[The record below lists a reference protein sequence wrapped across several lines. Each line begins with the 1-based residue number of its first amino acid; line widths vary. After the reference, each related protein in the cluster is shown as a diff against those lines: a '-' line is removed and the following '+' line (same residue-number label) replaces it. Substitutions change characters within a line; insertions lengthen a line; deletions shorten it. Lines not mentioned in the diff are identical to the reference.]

1 MNEPLPPP
9 FCGRERDLD
18 RLHEAWRAVAE
29 GGGPRLVVLLAESGL
44 GKTRLVQEF
53 YARLAADH
61 RSPEGEGYWPPRLGR
76 NDQNLVVNPDLA
88 AVDGAQV
95 MPFLWWALRLV
106 DPEGRNRVL
115 SGAVATYLKAL
126 TPHLQPMYRAQ
137 RQKRR
142 WLEGGRVVGGAALG
156 FIPLLGGLVD
166 LGKAAFELEQ
176 LRREVRADRALSPE
190 EAERQAGSDLT
201 ARIVGD
207 LEQLFRGGHGEAAI
221 PMVWVVDDAHFSPA
235 DPGLTALF
243 ERVLAAAQEHGWP
256 LLIVVTHWEREWH
269 AQRVGEGGSVAAVIE
284 RSYRPP
290 NPDWRPTALTP
301 LAGDELAP
309 ALAAQLPGLSAAQR
323 ARLLERAG
331 GNPRFLDEVVRLCL
345 GRARYFEGRD
355 PTGPLTD
362 RGLADVLAA
371 STSLHDL
378 VEKRFRDAPEAVR
391 TLVSLS
397 SLQGVRL
404 LYLVSRGVLDRLRV
418 HGHALQAER
427 PREALELARTPY
439 AFLNLLDGQLAEF
452 SQQVFFEVAREG
464 IEDLVDAEQADRA
477 LIEALRAL
485 HEGGAA
491 EVAELSDEEQ
501 SLLLELAAEVLARS
515 HEADDRQL
523 ALSALAQL
531 AGRTFLG
538 GDHRTGAEL
547 AERAR
552 EGAEAERWRLDALP
566 ASELQGLSIALQIMG
581 RLDGAAEL
589 AQLARAAAE
598 ASGDRPDLVNALTHL
613 AGVERD
619 RGDLDAALASAH
631 AALALARDLAASEGG
646 AARTMLA
653 YPIYTLATRL
663 RDAGDPARAL
673 TLYREGRALAREL
686 VDDGVRDAGWLAGNF
701 ERCIGMALAELGE
714 SEGAL
719 AAHREG
725 LATFEA
731 LFAASPSPS
740 LRRDLWLARQF
751 IGNLHLERDELAEAE
766 QSHRVALALGRA
778 LAEEQTSPDATTE
791 LGASHGRLGD
801 VALAQGRLDSA
812 SASYRASLEVAREQV
827 ESVGGPLSLG
837 ALADA
842 FDRVAALAARRDA
855 WPEALAASTEA
866 LAVRC
871 GSAELLAPAEAA
883 LDEGAA
889 LIRLGEI
896 EQGGGDL
903 EAALGSYRE
912 AIGLLTSAVGAGRRP
927 EAQRELAVA
936 SRAAAD
942 LLLARE
948 EREGALPLLVRG
960 LEAAR
965 TARAQLPAE
974 GADLDEAIAWFRERL
989 GGAAPS

>member
-1 MNEPLPPP
+1 
-9 FCGRERDLD
+9 
-18 RLHEAWRAVAE
+18 
-29 GGGPRLVVLLAESGL
+29 
-44 GKTRLVQEF
+44 
-53 YARLAADH
+53 
-61 RSPEGEGYWPPRLGR
+61 
-76 NDQNLVVNPDLA
+76 
-88 AVDGAQV
+88 
-95 MPFLWWALRLV
+95 
-106 DPEGRNRVL
+106 
-115 SGAVATYLKAL
+115 
-126 TPHLQPMYRAQ
+126 
-137 RQKRR
+137 
-142 WLEGGRVVGGAALG
+142 
-156 FIPLLGGLVD
+156 
-166 LGKAAFELEQ
+166 
-176 LRREVRADRALSPE
+176 
-190 EAERQAGSDLT
+190 
-201 ARIVGD
+201 
-207 LEQLFRGGHGEAAI
+207 
-221 PMVWVVDDAHFSPA
+221 MVWVVDDAHFSPA
-235 DPGLTALF
+235 DPGLTTLF
-243 ERVLAAAQEHGWP
+243 ERVLVAAQQHGWP
-256 LLIVVTHWEREWH
+256 LLIVATHWEREWH
-269 AQRVGEGGSVAAVIE
+269 AQRGAADDSVADVIE
-284 RSYRPP
+284 RRYRPP
-290 NPDWRPTALTP
+290 NPDWRPTVLTP

-309 ALAAQLPGLSAAQR
+309 ALAAQLPGLIPEQR

-362 RGLADVLAA
+362 RGLTDVLAA

-378 VEKRFRDAPEAVR
+378 VEERFRDAPEAVR

-404 LYLVSRGVLDRLRV
+404 LYLVSRGVLDRLRA

-464 IEDLVDAEQADRA
+464 IEDLVAAEDAELA

-523 ALSALAQL
+523 ALAALALL

-552 EGAEAERWRLDALP
+552 EGAEAGRWRLDALP
-566 ASELQGLSIALQIMG
+566 ASELQGLSVALQNMG

-589 AQLARAAAE
+589 ATLARAAAE
-598 ASGDRPDLVNALTHL
+598 ASGDRADLVNTLTHL

-619 RGDLDAALASAH
+619 RGDLDAALASAQ
-631 AALALARDLAASEGG
+631 AALALARDLAASEGS

-673 TLYREGRALAREL
+673 TTREL
-686 VDDGVRDAGWLAGNF
+686 VDDGVTDASWLAGNF

-719 AAHREG
+719 AAHRES
-725 LATFEA
+725 LTTFEA

-766 QSHRVALALGRA
+766 RQHRIALALGRA

-801 VALAQGRLDSA
+801 VALAQARLDAA
-812 SASYRASLEVAREQV
+812 SESYRASLEIAREQA
-827 ESVGGPLSLG
+827 ESVGGPFFLG

-842 FDRVAALAARRDA
+842 LDRVAALAARRDA
-855 WPEALAASTEA
+855 WPDALAASVEA
-866 LAVRC
+866 LAVRR

-883 LDEGAA
+883 LDEGTA
-889 LIRLGEI
+889 LIRLGGV
-896 EQGGGDL
+896 EQGGGDP
-903 EAALGSYRE
+903 EAALGSYRA
-912 AIGLLTSAVGAGRRP
+912 AIELLTSAVGTGRRL

-936 SRAAAD
+936 SRCAAD

-948 EREGALPLLVRG
+948 EREGALPLLVSG
-960 LEAAR
+960 LEAASA
-965 TARAQLPAE
+965 AREQLPDDDAE
-974 GADLDEAIAWFRERL
+974 LDEAIAWFHERL
-989 GGAAPS
+989 GDADPG